1 MKTRHTLD
9 SVRIERRAI
18 PAHGSIVLDLPFPPA
33 TGETD
38 RDGVASHAHETWRM
52 DAHEAIVAQRPR
64 CANGPVEISVTL
76 EDRRD
81 FLAFDNL
88 TANIIQVLVRNQIIS
103 SPRSSIVRRLTLQF
117 GKSAGARVEISPVA
131 IPRAA

>member
-1 MKTRHTLD
+1 
-9 SVRIERRAI
+9 
-18 PAHGSIVLDLPFPPA
+18 
-33 TGETD
+33 
-38 RDGVASHAHETWRM
+38 M

-81 FLAFDNL
+81 FRAFDNL
-88 TANIIQVLVRNQIIS
+88 TANILRILVSNQIIS
-103 SPRSSIVRRLTLQF
+103 AQNSSIVRRLTLQF
-117 GKSAGARVEISPVA
+117 GKRPGARVEISPVA